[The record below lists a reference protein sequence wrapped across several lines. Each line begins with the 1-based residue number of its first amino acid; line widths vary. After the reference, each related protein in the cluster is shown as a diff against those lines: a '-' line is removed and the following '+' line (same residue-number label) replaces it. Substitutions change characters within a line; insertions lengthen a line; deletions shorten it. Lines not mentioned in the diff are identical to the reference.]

1 MRGGVIFMPQFIKDC
16 EKSKH
21 SVGGQ
26 SSLNRVVKGF
36 LLCEVL
42 EVFIWQMKQN
52 YQMQMKISLLV

>member
-1 MRGGVIFMPQFIKDC
+1 MLGGVIFMPKFIKDC
-16 EKSKH
+16 EKSKY

-26 SSLNRVVKGF
+26 PSLNRVVKGF